1 MKTLTIPVGGMTCS
15 ACQVH
20 VQHALEEVPGVQ
32 SASVSLLT
40 NEATVVFDPALA
52 APAAMVAAI
61 VDNGYEAVV
70 QEEADHV
77 RPAAISIAIGLLMMV
92 AMPFAGHANVIWNW
106 VQLVLTVY
114 VMAGPGRQ
122 YYVKAFSG
130 LRHGNTDMSTL
141 ITLGTGAAFSYSLA
155 ALAGLAHDVYFEA
168 VVFILGLVLAGRA
181 MESRARHQT
190 AEAIRKL
197 AQLAPATAWLRREDA
212 WVAVPVDT
220 VALGDR
226 LLVKPSERIP
236 VDGTVESGSST
247 VDESMLTG
255 EPLAVAK
262 ATGAHVS
269 AGTLNGAGSF
279 EMHATAVGAGTMLGQ
294 IVRMTREAQSS
305 KAPLQRLADRI
316 SAIFVPV
323 VVALSILTFAVWT
336 LQGREVAFALQAAV
350 AVLIIACPCAM
361 GLAVPAAVMVA
372 TGRAAGLGVLFKGG
386 EAMERLSRVDVAVL
400 DKTGTL
406 TEGRPVVTRFEGDRQ
421 WLRSVAAVEQA
432 SEHPLA
438 QAIVA
443 YAPPPLPVVTQ
454 FLATPGQ
461 GAEGSVEGHHIK
473 VGRGTWL
480 NVTTDLPVAAT
491 VDGQFA
497 LALDVDD
504 PVKPTSAAGVERLAV
519 RTVMLTGDRAA
530 TAQRI
535 AASVGIT
542 EVHAGLLPAE
552 KLAFIVALQKEG
564 HVVAMIGDGVNDA
577 PALAQADVGLAMATG
592 SDIAA
597 ETAAVTLLRPD
608 LLAAADAFAIARV
621 TVRVMR
627 QNLFWAFVYNA
638 IGIPLAAFGQLNPIL
653 ASAAM
658 ALSSVS
664 VLANSLRLRSTKL

>member
-1 MKTLTIPVGGMTCS
+1 MKSLTIPVGGMTCS
-15 ACQVH
+15 ACQGH
-20 VQHALEEVPGVQ
+20 VQQALEEVPGVQ

-40 NEATVVFDPALA
+40 NEATVVFDPAIA
-52 APAAMVAAI
+52 TPVAMVAAI
-61 VDNGYEAVV
+61 IDNGYEAVV
-70 QEEADHV
+70 REEADQV
-77 RPAAISIAIGLLMMV
+77 RPAAISIAIGLVMMAV
-92 AMPFAGHANVIWNW
+92 MPFVGHANLTWNW
-106 VQLVLTVY
+106 VQLVLSLY

-141 ITLGTGAAFSYSLA
+141 ITLGTGAAFTYSLA
-155 ALAGLAHDVYFEA
+155 ALAGLVHEVYFEA

-197 AQLAPATAWLRREDA
+197 AQLSPATAWLRRDDA
-212 WVAVPVDT
+212 WVAVSIDT

-236 VDGTVESGSST
+236 VDGTLESGSSA

-262 ATGAHVS
+262 VIGAHVS

-279 EMHATAVGAGTMLGQ
+279 EMRATAVGAGTMLGQ

-323 VVALSILTFAVWT
+323 VVSLSILTFAVW
-336 LQGREVAFALQAAV
+336 LFQGREVAFALQSAV

-372 TGRAAGLGVLFKGG
+372 AGRAAGLGVLFKGG
-386 EAMERLSRVDVAVL
+386 EAMERLARVDVAVL

-406 TEGRPVVTRFEGDRQ
+406 TEGRPVVTRFEGDRR

-443 YAPPPLPVVTQ
+443 YAPAPLPAVSN

-461 GAEGSVEGHHIK
+461 GAEGVVDGHHIK

-480 NVTTDLPVAAT
+480 NVPTDFPIAAT
-491 VDGQFA
+491 VDGKYA

-504 PVKPTSAAGVERLAV
+504 TVKPTSAAGVQRLAL
-519 RTVMLTGDRAA
+519 RTIMLTGDRSAA
-530 TAQRI
+530 AQRI
-535 AASVGIT
+535 AAAVGIT
-542 EVHAGLLPAE
+542 EVHAGLLPVE
-552 KLAFIVALQKEG
+552 KLAFIAALQKEG
-564 HVVAMIGDGVNDA
+564 RVVAMIGDGVNDA

>member
-1 MKTLTIPVGGMTCS
+1 MKTMTIPVGGMTCA

-20 VQHALEEVPGVQ
+20 VQHALEDVPGVER
-32 SASVSLLT
+32 ASVSLLT
-40 NEATVVFDPALA
+40 NEASVVFDPAVSPPEAL
-52 APAAMVAAI
+52 VAAI
-61 VDNGYEAVV
+61 VDSGYEAEVRA
-70 QEEADHV
+70 ETDYI
-77 RPAAISIAIGLLMMV
+77 RPAAISIAIGLVMMA
-92 AMPFAGHANVIWNW
+92 AMPFAGHANQTWNW
-106 VQLVLTVY
+106 IQFVLTVF

-130 LRHGNTDMSTL
+130 IRHGNTDMSTL
-141 ITLGTGAAFSYSLA
+141 ITLGTGAAFAYSVA
-155 ALAGLAHDVYFEA
+155 ALAGFVHDVYFEA

-181 MESRARHQT
+181 MEARARHQT
-190 AEAIRKL
+190 ADAIRKL
-197 AQLAPATAWLRREDA
+197 AQLAPATAWVLKEEE
-212 WVAVPVDT
+212 WISVPVEA

-236 VDGTVESGSST
+236 VDGVLESGSSP

-255 EPLAVAK
+255 EPMSVAK
-262 ATGAHVS
+262 AAGDRVS

-279 EMHATAVGAGTMLGQ
+279 EFRATAIGAGTMLGQ
-294 IVRMTREAQSS
+294 IVRMTREAQATR
-305 KAPLQRLADRI
+305 APLQRLADRI
-316 SAIFVPV
+316 SAVFVPV
-323 VVALSILTFAVWT
+323 VVTIAVLTFVAWYVW
-336 LQGREVAFALQAAV
+336 GGEAGPALEAAV

-386 EAMERLSRVDVAVL
+386 EAMERLSHVDVAVL

-406 TEGRPVVTRFEGDRQ
+406 TEGRPAVIRLEGDPQ
-421 WLRSVAAVEQA
+421 WVRFVAGVEQN

-438 QAIVA
+438 AAVVA
-443 YAPPPLPVVTQ
+443 YAGTPLPAATDFV
-454 FLATPGQ
+454 ATPGQ
-461 GAEGSVEGHHIK
+461 GAEGVVEGRHVR
-473 VGRGTWL
+473 VGRPAWL
-480 NVTTDLPVAAT
+480 GVDSDLPIAAT
-491 VDGQFA
+491 VDGA
-497 LALDVDD
+497 YVLALDVDD
-504 PVKPTSAAGVERLAV
+504 PVKATSAEGVRRLGV
-519 RTVMLTGDRAA
+519 RTVMLTGDRPA
-530 TAQRI
+530 TAQRV
-535 AASVGIT
+535 AAAVGVA

-552 KLAFIVALQKEG
+552 KLQFIADLQKQG
-564 HVVAMIGDGVNDA
+564 RVVAMIGDGVNDA

-608 LLAAADAFAIARV
+608 LLAAADAFALARV

-638 IGIPLAAFGQLNPIL
+638 IGIPLAAFGQLNPVL

-664 VLANSLRLRSTKL
+664 VLANSLRLRRIQL

>member
-1 MKTLTIPVGGMTCS
+1 
-15 ACQVH
+15 
-20 VQHALEEVPGVQ
+20 
-32 SASVSLLT
+32 
-40 NEATVVFDPALA
+40 
-52 APAAMVAAI
+52 
-61 VDNGYEAVV
+61 
-70 QEEADHV
+70 
-77 RPAAISIAIGLLMMV
+77 
-92 AMPFAGHANVIWNW
+92 
-106 VQLVLTVY
+106 
-114 VMAGPGRQ
+114 
-122 YYVKAFSG
+122 
-130 LRHGNTDMSTL
+130 
-141 ITLGTGAAFSYSLA
+141 
-155 ALAGLAHDVYFEA
+155 
-168 VVFILGLVLAGRA
+168 
-181 MESRARHQT
+181 
-190 AEAIRKL
+190 
-197 AQLAPATAWLRREDA
+197 
-212 WVAVPVDT
+212 
-220 VALGDR
+220 
-226 LLVKPSERIP
+226 
-236 VDGTVESGSST
+236 
-247 VDESMLTG
+247 
-255 EPLAVAK
+255 
-262 ATGAHVS
+262 
-269 AGTLNGAGSF
+269 
-279 EMHATAVGAGTMLGQ
+279 MLGQ

-323 VVALSILTFAVWT
+323 VVSLSILTFAIWMF
-336 LQGREVAFALQAAV
+336 QGREVAFALQAAV

-372 TGRAAGLGVLFKGG
+372 AGRAAGLGVLFKGG
-386 EAMERLSRVDVAVL
+386 EAMERLARVDVAVL

-406 TEGRPVVTRFEGDRQ
+406 TEGRPVVTRFEGDRR

-443 YAPPPLPVVTQ
+443 YAPAPLPAVSN

-461 GAEGSVEGHHIK
+461 GAEGVVDGHHIK

-480 NVTTDLPVAAT
+480 NVPTDFPIAAT
-491 VDGQFA
+491 VDGKYA

-504 PVKPTSAAGVERLAV
+504 TVKPTSAAGVQRLAL
-519 RTVMLTGDRAA
+519 RTIMLTGDRSAA
-530 TAQRI
+530 AQRI
-535 AASVGIT
+535 AAAVGIT
-542 EVHAGLLPAE
+542 EVHAGLLPVE
-552 KLAFIVALQKEG
+552 KLAFIAALQKEG
-564 HVVAMIGDGVNDA
+564 RVVAMIGDGVNDA